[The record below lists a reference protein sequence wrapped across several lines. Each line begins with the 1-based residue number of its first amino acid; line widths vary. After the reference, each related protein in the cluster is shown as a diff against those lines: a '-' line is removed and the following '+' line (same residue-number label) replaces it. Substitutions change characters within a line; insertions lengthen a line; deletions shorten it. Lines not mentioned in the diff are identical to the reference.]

1 MGFSGH
7 VWYFY
12 VSMKSSFVEFVGCGL
27 VLVFGFCLFG
37 VFVVFF
43 KKKILQHLQGVREEV
58 SAQFR

>member
-1 MGFSGH
+1 M
-7 VWYFY
+7 
-12 VSMKSSFVEFVGCGL
+12 EFVGCGL